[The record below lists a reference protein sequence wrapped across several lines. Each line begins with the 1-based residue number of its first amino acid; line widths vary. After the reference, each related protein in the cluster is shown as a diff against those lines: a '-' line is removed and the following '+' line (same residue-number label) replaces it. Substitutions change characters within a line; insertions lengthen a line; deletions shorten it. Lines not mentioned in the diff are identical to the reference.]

1 MKRATKRT
9 LLTAIICG
17 VLFTLTSA
25 YAFAQA
31 GNEQPLDEGHFKITV
46 QQGYS
51 YGSED
56 GVTVK
61 VTSEDLNEGVLVLD
75 EYQYELNKEYNLP
88 DLLQL
93 YNNHEQLD
101 P

>member
-51 YGSED
+51 
-56 GVTVK
+56 
-61 VTSEDLNEGVLVLD
+61 
-75 EYQYELNKEYNLP
+75 
-88 DLLQL
+88 
-93 YNNHEQLD
+93 
-101 P
+101 